1 MGVLEIIAIVA
12 GICSIVGFVLQ
23 LVLSKIPKTQK
34 WIWVAI
40 VVIMT
45 LSTGYTVYSESELK
59 RINDIHRHA
68 EAIINHHVP
77 TGFNKAFMQEVLT
90 FLEENRERYPDSYER
105 AKQIYDDMKRSTI
118 QYDYEPAM
126 EMEGIMKGIATLNE

>member
-59 RINDIHRHA
+59 RINDIHRHV
-68 EAIINHHVP
+68 ETIINHHVP
-77 TGFNKAFMQEVLT
+77 TGFNKAFMQGGFVNKK
-90 FLEENRERYPDSYER
+90 ENAEKHP
-105 AKQIYDDMKRSTI
+105 
-118 QYDYEPAM
+118 DYELTEKAY
-126 EMEGIMKGIATLNE
+126 EYFDK